1 MDGSTFVRDVRT
13 RSLRA
18 ADAVIQ
24 RLRVQDRRRLLLMAG
39 PPIVI
44 ALIAL
49 VWMLMSA
56 GQVSTDDATVSAAR
70 APISSTLRGRVVQ
83 VLVREDQQVHAGD
96 VLFKLDDSDFRT
108 AVMRAGSQAST
119 SSARAAH
126 LPAQLQSRATPSSR
140 CTPL

>member
-1 MDGSTFVRDVRT
+1 MDGSTFVRDVRA

-24 RLRVQDRRRLLLMAG
+24 RLRAKDRRRLLLMAG
-39 PPIVI
+39 PPILI

-56 GQVSTDDATVSAAR
+56 GQVSTDDATVAAAR
-70 APISSTLRGRVVQ
+70 APISSTVRGRVVQ
-83 VLVREDQQVHAGD
+83 VLVHEDQQVHASD

-108 AVMRAGSQAST
+108 AVMRAEAELAA
-119 SSARAAH
+119 AR
-126 LPAQLQSRATPSSR
+126 LRVEG
-140 CTPL
+140 